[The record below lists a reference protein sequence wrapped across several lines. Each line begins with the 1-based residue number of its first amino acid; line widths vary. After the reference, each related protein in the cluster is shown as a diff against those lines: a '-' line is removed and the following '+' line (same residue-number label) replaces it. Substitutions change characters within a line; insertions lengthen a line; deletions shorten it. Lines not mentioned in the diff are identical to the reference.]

1 MMDHLSLVPYEG
13 GSSAGGGAGGGA
25 KYKECLRNHAAAM
38 GGQAF
43 DGCGEYMPASPDSFK
58 CAACGCH
65 RSFHRRAGGGSGGGI
80 TAPFF
85 FSPPPPPPPQHHHH
99 HPVLQGFVPS
109 SAPMRPPQLALPYH
123 AVPPAAWHH
132 GLLDPAAGARSGSET
147 PPRADDCSPGCG
159 GGSGSFGRKRHR
171 TKFTPEQK
179 ERMRDFAERQGWR
192 INRDDGGALDRF
204 CVEIGVK
211 RNVLKV
217 WMHNHKHQL
226 ASPTSAGAGAAASA
240 AAGIGM
246 GMGAHHPGAHVG
258 AGSDIGLGAGTGLGA
273 GMGAGLGVGMGSGLG
288 GSMGAGLG
296 VGMGAGVGDGDGD
309 GDDDDDTDDDSPPR
323 AAVSSPSP
331 SPISV

>member
-13 GSSAGGGAGGGA
+13 GSGGAGAGGA

-43 DGCGEYMPASPDSFK
+43 DGCGEYMASSPDSLK

-65 RSFHRRAGGGSGGGI
+65 RSFHRRAGGFGGFTGGSGG
-80 TAPFF
+80 ACASPFF
-85 FSPPPPPPPQHHHH
+85 FSPHPPPHHHAPPHH

-123 AVPPAAWHH
+123 AVPAAAWHH
-132 GLLDPAAGARSGSET
+132 GLLDPAARSGSET
-147 PPRADDCSPGCG
+147 PPRADDCSPGC

-192 INRDDGGALDRF
+192 INRDDGGALERF
-204 CVEIGVK
+204 CLEIGVK

-217 WMHNHKHQL
+217 WMHNHKNQL
-226 ASPTSAGAGAAASA
+226 ASPTSAA
-240 AAGIGM
+240 AAGIGV
-246 GMGAHHPGAHVG
+246 HPGAHIG
-258 AGSDIGLGAGTGLGA
+258 TGTGIGLGGGTGLGV
-273 GMGAGLGVGMGSGLG
+273 GMGRGDGTGLGVGMGSGT
-288 GSMGAGLG
+288 GLG
-296 VGMGAGVGDGDGD
+296 VGMCGGDGDGD
-309 GDDDDDTDDDSPPR
+309 GDDDDTDDDSPPR